1 METNNV
7 TAEFD
12 EKTQKMIDDYI
23 QTKFD
28 ERDRI
33 EADEVLFENEIKK
46 LYTSKVILNEIEAA
60 GYEHIFFTKFKK
72 KDILMWLENP
82 SRFQHQL
89 RSVSMFLYNVSNHYK
104 RLIKYFSSTAMFA
117 MVLKPRGL
125 DTAKAN
131 VIRVRSDYNKTS
143 NMLINMNLKHEFLK
157 LIDVVFREEIFY
169 GYVYETKDSFYIRKL
184 PVRYCHV
191 RAVEDGT
198 RVVSF
203 DFSYFDRYKNR
214 LNMYGSFF
222 KDGYKKY
229 RSNRKLKWQDI
240 PSGDGICIKF
250 DESIDYSIPP
260 FAGVFSCLYD
270 LEDYKNLKKN
280 KEKLNNYKL
289 ISLKIPVD
297 DNGKFKIPEKKVIQ
311 YYKMIDARLP
321 ENIGIALTPMDLM
334 EHTFE
339 RAGQAN
345 TNAVAEALEQYWGAS
360 GVSSLLFSSDKSGTT
375 ALKSSIL
382 VDSALLFPIY
392 RQLERWLN
400 YRLKKMP
407 TEYKFRVQILN
418 VTELTYDSILERY
431 MKTVN
436 LGIGI
441 SELMALLGYEFNDVD
456 NMLYLEHD
464 VLDLHN
470 RLKPLQSSYTQSS
483 NSNSNSEGRP
493 KNKDGELEIEG
504 ENTRVKRDRNE

>member
-1 METNNV
+1 
-7 TAEFD
+7 
-12 EKTQKMIDDYI
+12 
-23 QTKFD
+23 
-28 ERDRI
+28 
-33 EADEVLFENEIKK
+33 
-46 LYTSKVILNEIEAA
+46 
-60 GYEHIFFTKFKK
+60 
-72 KDILMWLENP
+72 
-82 SRFQHQL
+82 
-89 RSVSMFLYNVSNHYK
+89 
-104 RLIKYFSSTAMFA
+104 
-117 MVLKPRGL
+117 
-125 DTAKAN
+125 
-131 VIRVRSDYNKTS
+131 
-143 NMLINMNLKHEFLK
+143 
-157 LIDVVFREEIFY
+157 
-169 GYVYETKDSFYIRKL
+169 
-184 PVRYCHV
+184 
-191 RAVEDGT
+191 
-198 RVVSF
+198 
-203 DFSYFDRYKNR
+203 
-214 LNMYGSFF
+214 
-222 KDGYKKY
+222 
-229 RSNRKLKWQDI
+229 
-240 PSGDGICIKF
+240 
-250 DESIDYSIPP
+250 
-260 FAGVFSCLYD
+260 
-270 LEDYKNLKKN
+270 
-280 KEKLNNYKL
+280 
-289 ISLKIPVD
+289 
-297 DNGKFKIPEKKVIQ
+297 
-311 YYKMIDARLP
+311 MIDARLP